1 MSWKI
6 LDELLNFVESCVI
19 YISLKTSMPN
29 EVSDMHLKSIYKVL
43 LSDMYYLPHMEY
55 MWFKVYKYTKIAKVF
70 GLIENFFIISR
81 N

>member
-6 LDELLNFVESCVI
+6 LDELFNFVESCVI
-19 YISLKTSMPN
+19 YISLKTSMSN
-29 EVSDMHLKSIYKVL
+29 EVSNMHLKSIYKVL

-55 MWFKVYKYTKIAKVF
+55 MWYKVHKYTKIAKVF
-70 GLIENFFIISR
+70 GLIENFFIISH